1 MNERK
6 SLLLQLI
13 QHPQAAAAV
22 AQELGDLVQECEMHL
37 AEVSKVDILAA
48 LKLFDHGQ
56 LTEDQL
62 VDWARCLHGRTD
74 VGYEFGDDGVVEEA
88 MFWLAN
94 PALNWP
100 IDCELHRRIVA
111 LFERR
116 SVKRK

>member
-1 MNERK
+1 MTDRK

-13 QHPQAAAAV
+13 QQPHAV
-22 AQELGDLVQECEMHL
+22 AALARELDAVVSECEMHL
-37 AEVSKVDILAA
+37 VEVTKVDVLAV

-56 LTEDQL
+56 LAADQV
-62 VDWARCLHGRTD
+62 VDWARCLHECMD
-74 VGYEFGDDGVVEEA
+74 VGYEFGDEGVVEEA

-100 IDCELHRRIVA
+100 IDQEMHQRIVA

-116 SVKRK
+116 SRKRD